1 MAAAS
6 RGFLI
11 DGGELVK
18 GSMNGLLAIVCLV
31 IAAVSFYFYRQN
43 AQVLLLAA
51 FVIFLL
57 GMVVFG
63 ALFLSGRV
71 NKSEDIHI
79 TE

>member
-1 MAAAS
+1 M
-6 RGFLI
+6 
-11 DGGELVK
+11 K

-43 AQVLLLAA
+43 AQALLLAA

-63 ALFLSGRV
+63 GLFLSGRV